1 VPLIPQGKFASSV
14 FRLAVSSSAKTIFVV
29 EGKSV
34 LSKHKT
40 YKVCHNE
47 YVVCSEVS
55 KKMAM
60 PKESKES
67 VKRTTIILDDEER
80 KYIDS
85 LIKEGREPGIK
96 PLISKMLDIYRS
108 MSIYDWRYPGEYYVG
123 VSRVAFVNV
132 EFINTLIQY
141 IPQSKLREVGRK
153 MGEAARIS
161 MEATLGLET
170 TKREKWDDV
179 FKRLR
184 VQGFGDFYIKDRYF
198 VVKAPFISNA
208 ETLCGF
214 LEKLLNVKLEVRT
227 PAAPFVFAVVEEAKA
242 KQEK

>member
-1 VPLIPQGKFASSV
+1 
-14 FRLAVSSSAKTIFVV
+14 
-29 EGKSV
+29 
-34 LSKHKT
+34 
-40 YKVCHNE
+40 
-47 YVVCSEVS
+47 
-55 KKMAM
+55 MAG

-67 VKRTTIILDDEER
+67 VRRTTIILDEDER

-85 LIKEGREPGIK
+85 LIREGREPGIK

-132 EFINTLIQY
+132 EFINTLLQY
-141 IPQSKLREVGRK
+141 VPQDKFREVGQK

-161 MEATLGLET
+161 MEATIGLET
-170 TKREKWDDV
+170 TNREKWDDV

-184 VQGFGDFYIKDRYF
+184 VQGFGDFYLRDKYF
-198 VVKAPFISNA
+198 LVKAPFISNA

-214 LEKLLNVKLEVRT
+214 LEKLLDVQLEVRT
-227 PAAPFVFAVVEEAKA
+227 STSPFVFAVV
-242 KQEK
+242 